1 MQADAAFVVF
11 YPLLVV
17 LLTGC
22 SSSQSNRPE
31 EQTAAGPYDEILAA
45 ADARRDTFSGRTTE
59 TEAEGTVYYISNSG
73 NDENDGLSPETAWA
87 TLGRAFETHWP
98 LTRNFL
104 QPGDAVLLERGGTWY
119 VSPDDIDGLTSDAYT
134 IVEG

>member
-1 MQADAAFVVF
+1 MLLLSSFI
-11 YPLLVV
+11 LSGLMLVV

-45 ADARRDTFSGRTTE
+45 ADARRGTFSGRTTE

-98 LTRNFL
+98 
-104 QPGDAVLLERGGTWY
+104 
-119 VSPDDIDGLTSDAYT
+119 VSYT
-134 IVEG
+134 HLDVYKRQHPYCTA